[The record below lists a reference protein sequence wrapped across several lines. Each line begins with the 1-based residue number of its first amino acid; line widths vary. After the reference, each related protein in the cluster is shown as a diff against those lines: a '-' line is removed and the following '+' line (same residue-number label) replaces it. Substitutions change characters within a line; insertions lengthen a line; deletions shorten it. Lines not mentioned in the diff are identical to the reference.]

1 MTESTRTSIRR
12 GVVMALPVAL
22 GFLPLAF
29 ILGVQG
35 SQHGL
40 SALGMAMM
48 CGLNL
53 AGGSEFAAV
62 SLWSATPPLLLIA
75 LTTWLINS
83 RHIVM
88 GAALTPY
95 VQKAGLSNQTALTI
109 FFLMCDETWALA
121 MNEIDRRKQ
130 AGIAVDRLLCPTFY
144 FSLALTL
151 WLVWWMGAAVGAL
164 VGQSVGD
171 MTQYGFMMAFPA
183 TFIALLAMMSH
194 GIKQWSPVIVAGVVS
209 AIASLIFPG
218 HYAVMLAIAASL
230 LWVYV
235 QGDKR

>member
-1 MTESTRTSIRR
+1 MMESTRTCIQR
-12 GVVMALPVAL
+12 GVTMALPVAV

-29 ILGVQG
+29 MLGVQG

-40 SALGMAMM
+40 SSLGMALM

-75 LTTWLINS
+75 MTTWLINS

-95 VQKAGLSNQTALTI
+95 VQASGVSNKTALTV

-130 AGIAVDRLLCPTFY
+130 TGITVEKLFCPAFY
-144 FSLALTL
+144 FALALTL
-151 WLVWWMGAAVGAL
+151 WVVWWIGAAVGAL

-171 MTQYGFMMAFPA
+171 ITQYGFLMAFPA
-183 TFIALLAMMSH
+183 TFIALLAMMSQ
-194 GIKQWSPVIVAGVVS
+194 GIKQKSPVVVAAVVS
-209 AIASLIFPG
+209 ALASLWMPA
-218 HYAVMLAIAASL
+218 HYAVMLAIVVSL
-230 LWVYV
+230 ILVYCK
-235 QGDKR
+235 GDER

>member
-1 MTESTRTSIRR
+1 MTESTRTSIKR

-40 SALGMAMM
+40 SALGMAIM

-95 VQKAGLSNQTALTI
+95 VQKAGLSNQTALAI

-130 AGIAVDRLLCPTFY
+130 AGIAVERLLCPTFY

-151 WLVWWMGAAVGAL
+151 WLVWWVGAAVGAL

-183 TFIALLAMMSH
+183 TFIALLAMMSR
-194 GIKQWSPVIVAGVVS
+194 GIKQWSPVIVAGIVS
-209 AIASLIFPG
+209 AVASLIFPG

>member
-1 MTESTRTSIRR
+1 MSAIHSNAIRR
-12 GVVMALPVAL
+12 GVTMAIPIAI

-40 SALGMAMM
+40 SALGMALM

-75 LTTWLINS
+75 MTTWLINS

-95 VQKAGLSNQTALTI
+95 LQSAGLSNRCALTV
-109 FFLMCDETWALA
+109 FFLMCDETWAVC
-121 MNEIDRRKQ
+121 MNEIQRQER
-130 AGIAVDRLLCPTFY
+130 AGVPREKLFDLSFY
-144 FSLALTL
+144 FALALTL
-151 WLVWWMGAAVGAL
+151 WVVWWMGAATGAF

-183 TFIALLAMMSH
+183 TFIALLAMMSG
-194 GIKQWSPVIVAGVVS
+194 GIGEWTPVIVAGIVS
-209 AIASLIFPG
+209 AVASLFMPN
-218 HYAVMLAIAASL
+218 HYAVMIGIVVSL
-230 LWVYV
+230 VFVYMKGAK
-235 QGDKR
+235 Q

>member
-40 SALGMAMM
+40 SALGMAIM

-95 VQKAGLSNQTALTI
+95 VQKAGLSNQTTLTI
-109 FFLMCDETWALA
+109 FFLMCDETWALV
-121 MNEIDRRKQ
+121 MNEIDRRQQ
-130 AGIAVDRLLCPTFY
+130 AGIAVERLLCPTFY

-151 WLVWWMGAAVGAL
+151 WIVWWMGAAVGAL

-183 TFIALLAMMSH
+183 TFIALLAMMSR
-194 GIKQWSPVIVAGVVS
+194 GIKQWSPVIVAGIVS
-209 AIASLIFPG
+209 AVASLIFPG

>member
-1 MTESTRTSIRR
+1 MMESTRTCIQR
-12 GVVMALPVAL
+12 GVTMALPVAV

-40 SALGMAMM
+40 SSLGMALM

-75 LTTWLINS
+75 MTTWLINS

-95 VQKAGLSNQTALTI
+95 VQASGVSNKTALTV

-130 AGIAVDRLLCPTFY
+130 TGITVEKLFCPAFY
-144 FSLALTL
+144 FALALTL
-151 WLVWWMGAAVGAL
+151 WVVWWIGAAVGAL

-171 MTQYGFMMAFPA
+171 MTQDGFLMAFPA
-183 TFIALLAMMSH
+183 TFIALLAMMSQ
-194 GIKQWSPVIVAGVVS
+194 GIKQKSPVVVAAVVS
-209 AIASLIFPG
+209 ALASLWMPA
-218 HYAVMLAIAASL
+218 HYAVMLAIVVSL
-230 LWVYV
+230 ILVYCK
-235 QGDKR
+235 GDER